1 MDTEHSFEHLF
12 EQSSDA
18 AFVADPLEDRV
29 LAANPAGCA
38 LLGYTL
44 EELLAT
50 PISRVHP
57 ADMPLLRTFVEDVL
71 REGQGSTVKLTC
83 RTKDGTFLPVEM
95 SLVALESGRRG
106 RILALLRD
114 RSEHRQRRRS
124 D

>member
-1 MDTEHSFEHLF
+1 MDTDHSFEHLF

-71 REGQGSTVKLTC
+71 REGRGSTVKLTC

-95 SLVALESGRRG
+95 SLVALESGRRR

-114 RSEHRQRRRS
+114 RSEHRHRSRS